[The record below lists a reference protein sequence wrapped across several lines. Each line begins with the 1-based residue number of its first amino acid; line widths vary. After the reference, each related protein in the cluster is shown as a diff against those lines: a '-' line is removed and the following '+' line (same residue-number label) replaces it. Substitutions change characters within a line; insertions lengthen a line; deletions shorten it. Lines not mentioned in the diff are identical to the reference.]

1 MPSSVDS
8 LDDNSS
14 VASSYDEEEERRIA
28 QQEWEDSLNQLQ
40 QLVGVVL
47 MPFFGKWLGRRW
59 SHIGSFV
66 LPSPPHVSDNQQQHT
81 LDIYDW
87 VLAKLSS
94 LVSQKHEQWKLIVC
108 DI

>member
-66 LPSPPHVSDNQQQHT
+66 LPSPPHVSDKQPT
-81 LDIYDW
+81 AYARYLR
-87 VLAKLSS
+87 LGFGKAFFLGLS
-94 LVSQKHEQWKLIVC
+94 KA
-108 DI
+108 